1 MDDRARPEGLRIVP
15 ASEERSPVRRKTPG
29 AAVLLVLFYAALFAG
44 GLWWYRARSPLFKPR
59 AQRLAPAPSGPRAS
73 AGADGASPVP
83 PADPDGVSTTPAGEA
98 ALEKRVAL
106 LSGEALPS
114 PAREEYVRLLST
126 ECCTCGCD
134 LALRVCLARDRSCM
148 TSPAIAEKI
157 RSSLQ

>member
-15 ASEERSPVRRKTPG
+15 ASEERSPARRRTPG
-29 AAVLLVLFYAALFAG
+29 AAVLLVFFYAALFAG
-44 GLWWYRARSPLFKPR
+44 GLWWYRARSPLFQSR
-59 AQRLAPAPSGPRAS
+59 AERFVPAPSGPRAS
-73 AGADGASPVP
+73 SGADGASPVS
-83 PADPDGVSTTPAGEA
+83 PADPDRVSTTAAGVA

-114 PAREEYVRLLST
+114 PAREEYARLLSA

-134 LALRVCLARDRSCM
+134 LALRVCLARDRSCT